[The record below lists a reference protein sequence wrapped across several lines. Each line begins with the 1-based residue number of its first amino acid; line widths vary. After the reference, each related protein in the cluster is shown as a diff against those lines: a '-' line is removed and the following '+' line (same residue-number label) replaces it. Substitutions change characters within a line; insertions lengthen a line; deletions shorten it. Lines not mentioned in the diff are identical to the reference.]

1 MTVAVVT
8 DSTAYLPPELAVG
21 ITVVPLTVVLGGV
34 DGDEGA
40 DVTPAQVAAAL
51 AERRVNVTTS
61 RPAPERFARTYREV
75 LAAGAEGIVSVHLSA
90 KLSGTYEAALLAA
103 DEVDRERIQVVDARS
118 AGMGLGFCARAASEA
133 AGHGGGLDE
142 VGRAAAAAAARTST
156 FFYVDTLEFLRR
168 GGRISAA
175 SALVGTALS
184 VKPILHVTE
193 GTIAALDKVRTA
205 SRALERLV
213 DLAVDAAGD
222 AVVDVAVHHLAAA
235 ERARGVTNALLDRLG
250 DRVRHHWTS
259 EVGAVVG
266 AHCGPGL
273 AGVVVH
279 RLMPGRSSTPDA

>member
-1 MTVAVVT
+1 MAVAVVT
-8 DSTAYLPPELAVG
+8 DSSAYLPPELAFG

-34 DGDEGA
+34 GGDEGA

-51 AERRVNVTTS
+51 SERHVNVTTS
-61 RPAPERFARTYREV
+61 RPSPERFAQAYRSA
-75 LAAGAEGIVSVHLSA
+75 LAAGASGVVSVHLSA
-90 KLSGTYEAALLAA
+90 RLSGTVEAAQLAA
-103 DEVDRERIQVVDARS
+103 EQVDPGLVKVVDSGS
-118 AGMGLGFCARAASEA
+118 AGMGLGFCARAASGA
-133 AGHGGGLDE
+133 AAEGADLAAAC
-142 VGRAAAAAAARTST
+142 RAAQEAVRRTST

-184 VKPILHVTE
+184 VKPILHVAD
-193 GTIAALDKVRTA
+193 GVIVARDKVRTA

-213 DLAVDAAGD
+213 DLTVEAAGRST
-222 AVVDVAVHHLAAA
+222 VDLAVHHLAAA
-235 ERARGVTNALLDRLG
+235 ERARDVTESLLSRLG

-259 EVGAVVG
+259 EVGAAVA

-279 RLMPGRSSTPDA
+279 RLP